1 MLGHPGAWDEN
12 AFFGARSLG
21 LNRFPTLEFVQ
32 NGLGVPIPPPLV
44 QGFVARRWGARN
56 IPRLG
61 FGAGFLRFAGAF
73 GHSRNLS
80 RRGAKRETFFRPSEI
95 SASRDPPGPSCDG
108 NYKNGKEYAF
118 YAGMDP
124 ILEYQRGLLLTVFVS
139 WGIAI
144 SLAAVLPF
152 LVRNAEA
159 WKTRLARALFSE
171 PAVSFGEQAL
181 LALDFSPCCPNC
193 HRPILGRKT
202 GHGRNAVLICSCP
215 VYPRSHGTQIAH
227 RAA

>member
-1 MLGHPGAWDEN
+1 
-12 AFFGARSLG
+12 
-21 LNRFPTLEFVQ
+21 
-32 NGLGVPIPPPLV
+32 
-44 QGFVARRWGARN
+44 
-56 IPRLG
+56 
-61 FGAGFLRFAGAF
+61 
-73 GHSRNLS
+73 
-80 RRGAKRETFFRPSEI
+80 
-95 SASRDPPGPSCDG
+95 
-108 NYKNGKEYAF
+108 
-118 YAGMDP
+118 MDP

-144 SLAAVLPF
+144 SLAAILPF

-171 PAVSFGEQAL
+171 RAVPFGEQAL

-193 HRPILGRKT
+193 RRPILGRNT

-215 VYPRSHGTQIAH
+215 VYPRSHGAQIAR